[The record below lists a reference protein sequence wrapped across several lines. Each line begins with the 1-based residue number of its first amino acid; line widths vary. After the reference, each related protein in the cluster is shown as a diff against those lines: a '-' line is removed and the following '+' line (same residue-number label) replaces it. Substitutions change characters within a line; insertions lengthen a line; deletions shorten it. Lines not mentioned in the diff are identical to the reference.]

1 MQNRRRTTA
10 ERFLVLA
17 SRLGPSELVAGE
29 VRTMSPAGYRHG
41 LVSQRL
47 GGLLDAYVRRHRLGF
62 VPDAETGF
70 VLRRHPDTVSAPDVA
85 FVSKA
90 RHERVGAT
98 EAFFPGPPDLAAEVR
113 SPDDRPGE
121 IRAKVRSWLTA
132 GCRLVWVID
141 PKRRSAT
148 VYRQGRPPQQIAPSG
163 TLTGG
168 TVVRGFRVPL
178 ANLFDF

>member
-41 LVSQRL
+41 LVAQRLSQRL
-47 GGLLDAYVRRHRLGF
+47 NAYVSRYGLGF
-62 VPDAETGF
+62 VPTAETGF
-70 VLRRHPDTVSAPDVA
+70 VIRRNPDTVRAPDVA
-85 FVSKA
+85 FVSKS
-90 RHERVGAT
+90 RHARVGAT
-98 EAFFPGPPDLAAEVR
+98 DAFFPGPPDLAAEVR
-113 SPDDRPGE
+113 SPEDRLGKV
-121 IRAKVRSWLTA
+121 RGKVRSWLAA

-148 VYRQGRPPQQIAPSG
+148 VYRPGRPSQEIAADG
-163 TLTGG
+163 ELTGG

-178 ANLFDF
+178 AELFDF

>member
-1 MQNRRRTTA
+1 MRNRRRTTA

-17 SRLGPSELVAGE
+17 SRLGPCELVAGE

-47 GGLLDAYVRRHRLGF
+47 GELLSAFVRKHRLGF

-70 VLRRHPDTVSAPDVA
+70 VIRRNPDTVRAPDVA
-85 FVSKA
+85 FVSKS
-90 RHERVGAT
+90 RHERIGAT
-98 EAFFPGPPDLAAEVR
+98 DAFFPGPPDLAAEVR
-113 SPDDRPGE
+113 SPDDRLGRV
-121 IRAKVRSWLTA
+121 RARVRSWLEA

-141 PKRRSAT
+141 PKRHSAT
-148 VYRQGRPPQQIAPSG
+148 VYRPGRPPQEIAATG
-163 TLTGG
+163 ELTGG

-178 ANLFDF
+178 AELFDF